1 MEDKEIIAL
10 YFARSEN
17 AISET
22 ALKYGG
28 YCCYISENILHNR
41 EDAEECCSDA
51 YFDAWQSIPPHNP
64 QNLKTFLGKLTR
76 NRAIKKLEH
85 CQAAKR
91 GGGQINL
98 ILSELDECLPSG
110 SNVEEKLQESVL
122 LECINSYLLSLP
134 ALHRKVFVR
143 RYWYTSPISDIARQY
158 AMSESKVKSLL
169 FRLRKQLKA
178 KLEKE
183 GFFL

>member
-28 YCCYISENILHNR
+28 YCRYISENILHSR
-41 EDAEECCSDA
+41 EDAEECCNDA

-76 NRAIKKLEH
+76 NRAIKKLER

-91 GGGQINL
+91 GGGQIAL
-98 ILSELDECLPSG
+98 ILSELDECIPSD
-110 SNVEEKLQESVL
+110 STVEEKLQESVL
-122 LECINSYLLSLP
+122 LECINRYLLSLP
-134 ALHRKVFVR
+134 SLHRKIFVR
-143 RYWYTSPISDIARQY
+143 RYWYASSISDIAKQY
-158 AMSESKVKSLL
+158 AMSESKVKSTL
-169 FRLRKQLKA
+169 FRLRKQLKV

-183 GFFL
+183 GFWL